1 MMKMT
6 MPLAH
11 RLPIALLMGSLVLDA
26 NVGASRPQSTAVTMA
41 GYPAPG
47 APPIVTLL
55 SAGAE
60 PRTRLRYAIARTY
73 KEHMATRTQLSLSVD
88 MAGTPMPPM
97 QMPMMTQGA
106 DLTVTDVAAS
116 GDISYA
122 VTFTGFGVET
132 PAPGDPAMDAAF
144 QSLGPMMQ
152 SLDEVVKSI
161 TGGGT
166 ISDRGLGRSVHFD
179 LSKVTNPLQRQM
191 MEPVSNAV
199 QNLSTPL
206 PEEAVGVAAR
216 WEVRQQL
223 TAGGI
228 QVFQKTIYELVS
240 LEGKTARL
248 KAAMEQT
255 APPQALDTAAL
266 PPGADM
272 RVQKYSGAGSST
284 IAVRL
289 DALVPTSDA
298 SMQTNLVADVTMG
311 GSVATV
317 TTATTVK
324 ISVAAA
330 K

>member
-1 MMKMT
+1 
-6 MPLAH
+6 
-11 RLPIALLMGSLVLDA
+11 
-26 NVGASRPQSTAVTMA
+26 
-41 GYPAPG
+41 
-47 APPIVTLL
+47 
-55 SAGAE
+55 
-60 PRTRLRYAIARTY
+60 
-73 KEHMATRTQLSLSVD
+73 
-88 MAGTPMPPM
+88 
-97 QMPMMTQGA
+97 
-106 DLTVTDVAAS
+106 
-116 GDISYA
+116 
-122 VTFTGFGVET
+122 
-132 PAPGDPAMDAAF
+132 
-144 QSLGPMMQ
+144 
-152 SLDEVVKSI
+152 
-161 TGGGT
+161 
-166 ISDRGLGRSVHFD
+166 
-179 LSKVTNPLQRQM
+179 
-191 MEPVSNAV
+191 
-199 QNLSTPL
+199 
-206 PEEAVGVAAR
+206 
-216 WEVRQQL
+216 
-223 TAGGI
+223 
-228 QVFQKTIYELVS
+228 VS